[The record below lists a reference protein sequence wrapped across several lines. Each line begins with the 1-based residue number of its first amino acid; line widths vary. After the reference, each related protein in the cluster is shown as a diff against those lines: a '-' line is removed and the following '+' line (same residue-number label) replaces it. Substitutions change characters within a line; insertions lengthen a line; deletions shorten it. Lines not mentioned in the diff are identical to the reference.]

1 MPKSKPDSA
10 AATRA
15 DIAPLTNVH
24 DAIQRAV
31 LSDRNKTRLVNA
43 TVKIDPLKKQ
53 AAEGLLAKQGTSL
66 SSFVRECVDG
76 LLLDYMGPKAFR
88 DLEGATPT

>member
-1 MPKSKPDSA
+1 MPKSDARPVNP
-10 AATRA
+10 R

-24 DAIQRAV
+24 EALERAR
-31 LSDRNKTRLVNA
+31 LSDSNKTRLVNA

-53 AAEGLLAKQGTSL
+53 VAEDLLKRQNTSL

-76 LLLDYMGPKAFR
+76 LLHDYMGPKAFR
-88 DLEGATPT
+88 DLEGATQT